1 MRKKAF
7 SKSDM
12 SSNGLTAALIIMAVV
27 FFVGSLAG
35 CILAGRAEGEGEAAL
50 SGYLDSFLNIA
61 ISGEMT
67 KPSFFVLLWK
77 ALRWPLFVFLC
88 GFTPLGLIGIPVLF
102 LARAFLLSFSI
113 SSFFRVLGAK
123 GLLFAFSVFG
133 LSGLI
138 YIPIL
143 FVFGIQGFLNAGSL
157 IGRITGESKRYT
169 NLNRLDLIRYCVC
182 FLFLLLCSLFEF
194 SLGNSILKTAAE
206 MFI

>member
-1 MRKKAF
+1 MRRKALKKA
-7 SKSDM
+7 DM
-12 SSNGLTAALIIMAVV
+12 SSNGMTAALIIMAVV
-27 FFVGSLAG
+27 FFVGGVAG

-50 SGYLDSFLNIA
+50 NGYLDGYLNNA
-61 ISGEMT
+61 VSGEMA

-77 ALRWPLFVFLC
+77 AVRWPLFVFLC
-88 GFTPLGLIGIPVLF
+88 GFTPVGLIGIPVLF

-143 FVFGIQGFLNAGSL
+143 FVLGIQGFLNSGSV
-157 IGRITGESKRYT
+157 IGRITGETRRCMS
-169 NLNRLDLIRYCVC
+169 LNRSELIRYCVC
-182 FLFLLLCSLFEF
+182 FLILLLCTLFEF
-194 SLGNSILKTAAE
+194 SLGDSILKTAAE
-206 MFI
+206 MLI